1 MGFDTCRRASVK
13 RKRQIPDI
21 AYIILIIVLSVL
33 AIGGSILTRRFEYV
47 AGTRN
52 DVHYSMV
59 YSFGLSLMLFLIITP
74 MATCASILALISL
87 VLRHSNVGQILLKL
101 ALILLGPVI
110 VFCAFEYI
118 SPLSPVFLKGFEQ
131 WVLQETDI
139 DVIQTWLANEG
150 AKYAG
155 QGYSSKEGFP
165 EDLPECLVDLN
176 PVSISFSSS
185 VSKNGASVEIN
196 WFFFMDDYGLIIGSP
211 EMETPEKG
219 LIKLRRDYYEFRR
232 PVKQGAYVFIRG

>member
-1 MGFDTCRRASVK
+1 MKC
-13 RKRQIPDI
+13 KRQIPDI
-21 AYIILIIVLSVL
+21 AFIILIIVLTIL
-33 AIGGSILTRRFEYV
+33 AIGGSLLIRQFEYV

-59 YSFGLSLMLFLIITP
+59 YGFGLSIVLFLIITP

-87 VLRHSNVGQILLKL
+87 VLKHSNIRQILFKL
-101 ALILLGPVI
+101 ALLLLGPVI

-131 WVLQETDI
+131 WVQRETDI
-139 DVIQTWLANEG
+139 DAIQTWLASEG

-155 QGYSSKEGFP
+155 QHYSAREGFH
-165 EDLPECLVDLN
+165 ENLPECLVDLN

-185 VSKNGASVEIN
+185 VSQNGPSVEIN
-196 WFFFMDDYGLIIGSP
+196 WSFFMDDYGLIIGSP

-219 LIKLRRDYYEFRR
+219 RIKLYRFYYEFRR
-232 PVKQGAYVFIRG
+232 PVKPGAYVFIRG